1 MSLKEKPASMAARA
15 RRHRAYLT
23 HLLGGVCAT
32 CGGSEQLEFHHRD
45 PSEKAF
51 CIGRF
56 LGRISLDRLLVEADK
71 CELRCWP
78 CHLDVTRGDH
88 PTLTFNAREIRAA
101 VEVDA

>member
-1 MSLKEKPASMAARA
+1 
-15 RRHRAYLT
+15 
-23 HLLGGVCAT
+23 
-32 CGGSEQLEFHHRD
+32 
-45 PSEKAF
+45 
-51 CIGRF
+51 
-56 LGRISLDRLLVEADK
+56 VEADK